1 MTKESSYLNHL
12 ERALR
17 RRGLDAS
24 HTAEVI
30 QEVTN
35 HLTESGDHHG
45 RPSANRSTTLRRSS
59 PQTNPKATPSR
70 ATRRARRTT
79 RCATSPNTCP

>member
-1 MTKESSYLNHL
+1 MTKESSYLDHL

-35 HLTESGDHHG
+35 HLPRAAISHG

-70 ATRRARRTT
+70 AMRRARSAPPPPT
-79 RCATSPNTCP
+79 RWKS